1 MNLILILFFII
12 ILLIISISNQT
23 LNQYINYNIH
33 SVGSKKD
40 KNITINVIISETRI
54 TFETEDFENI
64 ILDGNIN
71 FYYEEKKNLF
81 IFKCNRIVLNIPSQ
95 FLHWNSQRTLFE
107 FMIFCS
113 LIEKNNTLNEKE
125 EILTINNNLTLVL
138 PVVYISNYN
147 NNDSSD
153 FLYHLTLQ
161 KNISENFSY
170 VIKNKD
176 FSFDKYFFNL
186 DKNNPITEF
195 YISNY
200 FNQATYITFNRFI
213 SVGDEIKNFIHEN
226 IVEKF
231 NVNTPLLFNNSLG
244 NSGNIVFKNFY
255 SNYEYDFLLDNLQQL
270 QIEIS
275 GKFSNCNFIIIIII
289 ILLFI

>member
-1 MNLILILFFII
+1 MNLILILLFII
-12 ILLIISISNQT
+12 ILLNLTKSNKN

-33 SVGSKKD
+33 SVASKKD
-40 KNITINVIISETRI
+40 KNITINVIISETKI

-71 FYYEEKKNLF
+71 FYYEEKKNLY
-81 IFKCNRIVLNIPSQ
+81 IFKCNRIELNIPSQ

-107 FMIFCS
+107 YMIYCNM
-113 LIEKNNTLNEKE
+113 IEKNNTLNEKE
-125 EILTINNNLTLVL
+125 ELLQINNNLSLVL

-161 KNISENFSY
+161 KNISKKFSY
-170 VIKNKD
+170 DIKIED
-176 FSFDKYFFNL
+176 FFFDKYFFNL

-195 YISNY
+195 YIASY
-200 FNQATYITFNRFI
+200 FNEMTFITFNRFI
-213 SVGDEIKNFIHEN
+213 SVGDEIRNFIYKN

-231 NVNTPLLFNNSLG
+231 NVNTPLLFNNSLE
-244 NSGNIVFKNFY
+244 NSGNIVYKNFY
-255 SNYEYDFLLDNLQQL
+255 TNYEYDLLLDNLQKME
-270 QIEIS
+270 IEIS
-275 GKFSNCNFIIIIII
+275 GNFLNCKFIIIII
-289 ILLFI
+289 ILLLFI

>member
-12 ILLIISISNQT
+12 ILLIISISNQP